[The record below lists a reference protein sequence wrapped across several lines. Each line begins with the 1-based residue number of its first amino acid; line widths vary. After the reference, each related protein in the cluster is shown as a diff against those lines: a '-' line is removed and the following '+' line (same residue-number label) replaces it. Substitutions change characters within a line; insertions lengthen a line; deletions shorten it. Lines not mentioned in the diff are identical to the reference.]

1 MVVIRNNVVLQI
13 LYLELL
19 CNHSSEM
26 LQQPDHVVIPV
37 VVVVLLNMIIIFLL
51 ARRVSLSS

>member
-1 MVVIRNNVVLQI
+1 MAVIRNKVVLQI
-13 LYLELL
+13 VYLELL

-37 VVVVLLNMIIIFLL
+37 VVVLLNMIIIFLL
-51 ARRVSLSS
+51 ARVSLSS